1 MLENNFEIIGKT
13 LAGFEDILLQEV
25 SELGIKNAEKIN
37 RGIKLNGSIS
47 DLYMLNYQSSLALR
61 FLVPIN
67 SFSAHNE
74 EQLYRGVKHYDW
86 SKVFNL
92 DQTFAVD
99 ATTFHSRLDHS
110 LYVALK
116 SKDAIADQFREKFNK
131 RPNVDAEDP
140 DIRINIHLV
149 GNKCTVS
156 LDSSGRS
163 LHIRGYKNKNGI
175 APLNEVLAAGM
186 IRLSGWDQKTKLLDP
201 MCGSGTLLTEAA
213 MLYYNVPA
221 GKFRRKFC
229 FQKWNNFNADLF
241 SGIKKE
247 ADNKIITKPDG
258 IIEGSDKDR
267 RCIPDTRSNLAG
279 CGLSQMVNIKKEDF
293 FESKGAADEGMII
306 MNPPYDERI
315 KLDDAKEFYQS
326 IGNTLKHNYE
336 GYTAWI
342 LSGDMES
349 AKHIG
354 LKPSRK
360 IKLYNGQL
368 ECKFLKFELYSGSK
382 KRINN

>member
-1 MLENNFEIIGKT
+1 M
-13 LAGFEDILLQEV
+13 AGFEDILAQEV
-25 SELGIKNAEKIN
+25 KDLGIENVETIN
-37 RGIKLNGSIS
+37 RGVKISGSLA
-47 DLYMLNYQSSLALR
+47 DLYLLNYQSRLALR
-61 FLVPIN
+61 FLVPLN

-74 EQLYRGVKHYDW
+74 DQLYRGVKHYDW
-86 SKVFNL
+86 SKVF
-92 DQTFAVD
+92 DVTQTFSVD

-116 SKDAIADQFREKFNK
+116 SKDAIVDQFRDKMGK
-131 RPNVDAEDP
+131 RPNVDTDDP
-140 DIRINIHLV
+140 DIKINIHLV

-156 LDSSGRS
+156 LDSSGKS
-163 LHIRGYKNKNGI
+163 LHIRGYKNKNGT

-186 IRLSGWDQKTKLLDP
+186 IKMSDWDQRTNLLDP

-213 MLYYNVPA
+213 MMLYKVPA
-221 GKFRRKFC
+221 GKFRTKFC
-229 FQKWNNFNADLF
+229 FQQWSNFDKDLY

-247 ADNKIITKPDG
+247 ADSKIITKVNN
-258 IIEGSDKDR
+258 IIEGADKDR
-267 RCIPDTRSNLAG
+267 RCISDTRANLAG
-279 CGLSQMVNIKKEDF
+279 CGLSQMVKVKIEDF
-293 FESKGAADEGMII
+293 FKSKAPHDSGMII
-306 MNPPYDERI
+306 INPPYDERI
-315 KLDDAKEFYQS
+315 KLEDAKGFYQS
-326 IGNTLKHNYE
+326 IGDILKQNYE

-342 LSGDMES
+342 LSGDLDS